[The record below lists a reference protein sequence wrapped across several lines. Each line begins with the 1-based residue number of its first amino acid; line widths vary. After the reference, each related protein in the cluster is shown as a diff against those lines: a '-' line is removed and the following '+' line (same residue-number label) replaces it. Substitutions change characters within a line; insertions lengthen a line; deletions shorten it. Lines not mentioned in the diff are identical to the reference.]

1 MLHNIRKF
9 SKTFLAKIVLIIM
22 IIPFVLWGMGGVFN
36 TGNTNN
42 VAKINNKNISTQD
55 FINFLNTS
63 NLDTEN
69 VKNNLNNNVLEELLS
84 SLVSKKILEMEINDL
99 NLLISENTLA
109 KNIKKNPNFL
119 DDDNKFSRIKYEKF
133 LLNNNMSASQ
143 FEMSLKE
150 NELQKKLFYYI
161 GGGIKSPF
169 FITNNIFKEQENKI
183 DLEFIN
189 LDNAYLKK
197 KNITDENIAK
207 FIEKNSEELKEEYID
222 FSYLKISP
230 QNLIGSS
237 EYNNAFFNQIDE
249 IENEILNGKP
259 IKDIASNLNLKLID
273 KKNYIIDEKSD
284 SLEKKIYEMKD
295 NKIELFDEGN
305 FYVLYQINKID
316 KVLPKI
322 SDKKFKSK
330 IREILY
336 QRNRYE
342 FNKKIFDEI
351 SKKKFT
357 QRNFEDLSIKNL
369 IKNEKTQLN
378 SIKDNKKF
386 TEDSVKL
393 IYSLPQNSFT
403 LVNDNDDNI
412 YLVKIV
418 KINNENISKNSDEFI
433 NYKNKSK
440 IKLKDQMYSTYDNF
454 LSDKYKVKINQKTLE
469 RVKNYF
475 K

>member
-197 KNITDENIAK
+197 KKIT
-207 FIEKNSEELKEEYID
+207 
-222 FSYLKISP
+222 
-230 QNLIGSS
+230 G
-237 EYNNAFFNQIDE
+237 
-249 IENEILNGKP
+249 
-259 IKDIASNLNLKLID
+259 
-273 KKNYIIDEKSD
+273 
-284 SLEKKIYEMKD
+284 
-295 NKIELFDEGN
+295 
-305 FYVLYQINKID
+305 
-316 KVLPKI
+316 
-322 SDKKFKSK
+322 
-330 IREILY
+330 
-336 QRNRYE
+336 
-342 FNKKIFDEI
+342 
-351 SKKKFT
+351 
-357 QRNFEDLSIKNL
+357 
-369 IKNEKTQLN
+369 
-378 SIKDNKKF
+378 
-386 TEDSVKL
+386 
-393 IYSLPQNSFT
+393 
-403 LVNDNDDNI
+403 
-412 YLVKIV
+412 
-418 KINNENISKNSDEFI
+418 
-433 NYKNKSK
+433 
-440 IKLKDQMYSTYDNF
+440 
-454 LSDKYKVKINQKTLE
+454 
-469 RVKNYF
+469 
-475 K
+475 

>member
-336 QRNRYE
+336 QTNRYE

>member
-197 KNITDENIAK
+197 KT
-207 FIEKNSEELKEEYID
+207 LQM
-222 FSYLKISP
+222 KI
-230 QNLIGSS
+230 
-237 EYNNAFFNQIDE
+237 
-249 IENEILNGKP
+249 
-259 IKDIASNLNLKLID
+259 
-273 KKNYIIDEKSD
+273 
-284 SLEKKIYEMKD
+284 
-295 NKIELFDEGN
+295 
-305 FYVLYQINKID
+305 
-316 KVLPKI
+316 
-322 SDKKFKSK
+322 
-330 IREILY
+330 
-336 QRNRYE
+336 
-342 FNKKIFDEI
+342 
-351 SKKKFT
+351 
-357 QRNFEDLSIKNL
+357 
-369 IKNEKTQLN
+369 
-378 SIKDNKKF
+378 
-386 TEDSVKL
+386 
-393 IYSLPQNSFT
+393 
-403 LVNDNDDNI
+403 
-412 YLVKIV
+412 
-418 KINNENISKNSDEFI
+418 
-433 NYKNKSK
+433 
-440 IKLKDQMYSTYDNF
+440 
-454 LSDKYKVKINQKTLE
+454 
-469 RVKNYF
+469 
-475 K
+475 